1 MENFILDH
9 DHQPVPFKQ
18 QDWEKRLR
26 RKRLSYDGN
35 VVSKAE
41 VLTWAQV
48 EPALPKVGQAAQV
61 DAWALS
67 EGHMKEILANPDQ
80 VLLPRFE
87 WPARFEQTRVMI
99 QNDEEWD
106 KLCAGL
112 WARGV
117 IRRWTIQG
125 SSEINMACHWQA
137 ASSA

>member
-1 MENFILDH
+1 MENFIIDH
-9 DHQPVPFKQ
+9 NLQPVPFKQ

-26 RKRLSYDGN
+26 RKRLAYDGN

-80 VLLPRFE
+80 VLLPRSE
-87 WPARFEQTRVMI
+87 WPARFEQTRVVI
-99 QNDEEWD
+99 QNDEE
-106 KLCAGL
+106 
-112 WARGV
+112 
-117 IRRWTIQG
+117 
-125 SSEINMACHWQA
+125 
-137 ASSA
+137 